1 MNHIWKIYDLKRVI
15 ADGIVTKIT
24 YACESSKDNSS
35 TRKIGDIE
43 LTGSIDDDGFIAFE
57 DLTEEI
63 VVGWVTSSIDTSIF
77 ETENSASIAQQV
89 IRRAAI
95 TTKTGT
101 PW

>member
-1 MNHIWKIYDLKRVI
+1 MNHVWKIYDLKRVI

-24 YACESSKDNSS
+24 YACESSEDNSS

-63 VVGWVTSSIDTSIF
+63 VLGWITSSIDTSIF
-77 ETENSASIAQQV
+77 ETENSSSIAQQV
-89 IRRAAI
+89 IQRAAI
-95 TTKTGT
+95 TTKSGT

>member
-1 MNHIWKIYDLKRVI
+1 MNHVWKIYDLKRVI
-15 ADGIVTKIT
+15 ADGIVTKVT
-24 YACESSKDNSS
+24 YACESSEDNSS

-43 LTGSIDDDGFIAFE
+43 LTGSVDDNGFIAFE

-63 VVGWVTSSIDTSIF
+63 VLGWVTSSINTSTY
-77 ETENSASIAQQV
+77 ETENSSSIAQQ
-89 IRRAAI
+89 ITRKAAI

>member
-1 MNHIWKIYDLKRVI
+1 MNHVWKIYDLKRVI

-24 YACESSKDNSS
+24 YACESSEDNSS

-43 LTGSIDDDGFIAFE
+43 LTGSVDDAGFIAFE

-63 VVGWVTSSIDTSIF
+63 VLGWATSSIDTSIF

-89 IRRAAI
+89 IQRAAI
-95 TTKTGT
+95 TTKSGT

>member
-15 ADGIVTKIT
+15 ADGIVTKVT
-24 YACESSKDNSS
+24 YACESSEDNNS

-43 LTGSIDDDGFIAFE
+43 LTGSVDDDGFIAFE

-63 VVGWVTSSIDTSIF
+63 VLGWATSSIDTSIF
-77 ETENSASIAQQV
+77 ETDNSASIAQQV
-89 IRRAAI
+89 IQKAAI
-95 TTKTGT
+95 TTKNGT